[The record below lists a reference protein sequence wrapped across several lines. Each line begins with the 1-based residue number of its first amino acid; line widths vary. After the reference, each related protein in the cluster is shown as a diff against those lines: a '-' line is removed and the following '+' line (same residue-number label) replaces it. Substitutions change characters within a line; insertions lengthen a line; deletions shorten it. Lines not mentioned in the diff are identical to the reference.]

1 MDDISKEALEAYIPE
16 VDETVAEKDKNPVQ
30 KLIDKLKGGK

>member
-1 MDDISKEALEAYIPE
+1 MDDISKEALGAYIPE
-16 VDETVAEKDKNPVQ
+16 VDEIVVEKDKNTVQ